1 MRNFFLWL
9 FETREEPFDIP
20 LFGVFHILF
29 ALIIFSLTIALGVYL
44 SKKRDPVLNNRVLSV
59 LAYATAIIYIAD
71 FFIQPLFRDGAM
83 NVDKLPFHICTL
95 LCPVLCFVQFN
106 EKFARIRE
114 PIAILAIVAPMM
126 YICYPGTAI
135 GTVSPFCYEV
145 IQTFVYHGLV
155 FSWGFNNLAT
165 GTVVPSVKRCWH
177 ALIAICAVALWA
189 GFGNVVYADYD
200 WFFLTG
206 STFPFIPKPL
216 MPFVVIAAV
225 FGMVMIIYGLYY
237 AWMKIKN
244 KNEVSDGEKK
254 ETEEKEALTV

>member
-1 MRNFFLWL
+1 MRSFFLWL

-20 LFGVFHILF
+20 LFGFFHIF
-29 ALIIFSLTIALGVYL
+29 YALIIFALTIALGVYL
-44 SKKRDPVLNNRVLSV
+44 SKKKNCELNTRVLRI
-59 LAYATAIIYIAD
+59 LAYATAIVYVAD

-83 NVDKLPFHICTL
+83 NVDKLPFHICTA

-106 EKFARIRE
+106 HRFEKFRE
-114 PIAILAIVAPMM
+114 PVSILAIVAPLM

-135 GTVSPFCYEV
+135 GTESPFCYEI

-165 GTVVPSVKRCWH
+165 STVKPSIKRCH
-177 ALIAICAVALWA
+177 YALIGICIEALWA
-189 GFGNVVYADYD
+189 SFGNTVYADFD

-206 STFPFIPKPL
+206 STFPFIPKIL
-216 MPFVVIAAV
+216 MPIVVIAAV

-237 AWMKIKN
+237 AWCKILSKRA
-244 KNEVSDGEKK
+244 EKYNVA
-254 ETEEKEALTV
+254 EEKETVTV